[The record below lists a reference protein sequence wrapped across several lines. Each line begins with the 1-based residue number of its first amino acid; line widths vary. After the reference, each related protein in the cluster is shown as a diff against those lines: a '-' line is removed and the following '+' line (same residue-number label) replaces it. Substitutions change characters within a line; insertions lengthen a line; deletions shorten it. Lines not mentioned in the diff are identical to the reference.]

1 MFNYL
6 NCLYL
11 RSLPLFCINLI
22 PPKTKKNLIFFI
34 GGSVIKIFVNNI
46 QMIFKELIDRKTV
59 AKNKLHLKTPWN
71 TSEFGF
77 HDLNKNAVFFVEDL

>member
-1 MFNYL
+1 
-6 NCLYL
+6 
-11 RSLPLFCINLI
+11 
-22 PPKTKKNLIFFI
+22 
-34 GGSVIKIFVNNI
+34 
-46 QMIFKELIDRKTV
+46 MIFKELIDRKTV